1 MKLLLLALGAMF
13 LQTTFVALGKVLPA
27 VLAPV
32 VLMDLNI
39 SPSWFGIYI
48 AIAAGSALII
58 QVGCGSF
65 IVRYGALRVS
75 QIAVLMS
82 GLSMALLPTGLIP
95 ILVLSAVITGGVAL
109 STPASSH
116 LLGRYSPQKW
126 APLVFSIKQT
136 SVPAGILIAGLLGPF
151 LLGLYGWQNTFWIVA
166 VSCVVFAIMLEPLR
180 KEFDS
185 DKNLAQ
191 KFHFSDFKK
200 TITLVLGTPEILS
213 LALACFAFVGLQA
226 TFTAFFVIYLTHLGY
241 SLVEAGQIFAFATS
255 VAILGRIFWGWLS
268 SSYVS
273 PRIMLAVLALA
284 MAASVGLT
292 GLFDENWPVW
302 QITLVSAAVSATVFS
317 WHGVL
322 LAEAARLAPD
332 TMRGTVTG
340 GVLSF
345 GQLGG
350 LTLPLLYSAMLWA
363 TGSYRVGFIICA
375 VPALV
380 VGLILL
386 YTARVT
392 KIN

>member
-1 MKLLLLALGAMF
+1 
-13 LQTTFVALGKVLPA
+13 
-27 VLAPV
+27 
-32 VLMDLNI
+32 
-39 SPSWFGIYI
+39 
-48 AIAAGSALII
+48 
-58 QVGCGSF
+58 
-65 IVRYGALRVS
+65 
-75 QIAVLMS
+75 
-82 GLSMALLPTGLIP
+82 
-95 ILVLSAVITGGVAL
+95 
-109 STPASSH
+109 
-116 LLGRYSPQKW
+116 
-126 APLVFSIKQT
+126 
-136 SVPAGILIAGLLGPF
+136 
-151 LLGLYGWQNTFWIVA
+151 
-166 VSCVVFAIMLEPLR
+166 
-180 KEFDS
+180 
-185 DKNLAQ
+185 
-191 KFHFSDFKK
+191 
-200 TITLVLGTPEILS
+200 
-213 LALACFAFVGLQA
+213 
-226 TFTAFFVIYLTHLGY
+226 
-241 SLVEAGQIFAFATS
+241 
-255 VAILGRIFWGWLS
+255 
-268 SSYVS
+268 
-273 PRIMLAVLALA
+273 MLAVLALA